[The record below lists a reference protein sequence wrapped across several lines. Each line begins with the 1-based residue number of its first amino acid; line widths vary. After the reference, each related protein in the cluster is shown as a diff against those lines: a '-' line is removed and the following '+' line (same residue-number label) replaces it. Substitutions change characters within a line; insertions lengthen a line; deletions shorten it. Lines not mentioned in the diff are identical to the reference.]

1 MYINNFDPVALSFFG
16 IDIRWYSLSY
26 IFGIILGW
34 IFLKKKYLK
43 ENIKINK
50 LFDEYI
56 SYIIFG
62 IIIGGRLGYVFI
74 YNLHYF
80 INNPLKILYIWEG
93 GMSFHGGVIGIIVSS
108 YLFAKKFNKDIFIFL
123 DLVCLAAPIGI
134 FFGRLSNFLNS
145 ELYGRATE
153 VPWSVIFIK
162 IDNITR
168 HPSQIYECIFE
179 GIILFIILN
188 YFTKFN
194 FRRNGLISVLFLIYY
209 STFRFFIE
217 FTREPDAHI
226 GLVFLDLSLGQ
237 IISMI
242 TIILAFLLLFLRR
255 KRL

>member
-43 ENIKINK
+43 DNIEINK

-134 FFGRLSNFLNS
+134 FF
-145 ELYGRATE
+145 
-153 VPWSVIFIK
+153 W
-162 IDNITR
+162 
-168 HPSQIYECIFE
+168 
-179 GIILFIILN
+179 
-188 YFTKFN
+188 
-194 FRRNGLISVLFLIYY
+194 
-209 STFRFFIE
+209 
-217 FTREPDAHI
+217 
-226 GLVFLDLSLGQ
+226 
-237 IISMI
+237 
-242 TIILAFLLLFLRR
+242 
-255 KRL
+255 

>member
-43 ENIKINK
+43 DNIEINK

-108 YLFAKKFNKDIFIFL
+108 YLFAKKFNKDIL
-123 DLVCLAAPIGI
+123 
-134 FFGRLSNFLNS
+134 FF
-145 ELYGRATE
+145 
-153 VPWSVIFIK
+153 
-162 IDNITR
+162 
-168 HPSQIYECIFE
+168 
-179 GIILFIILN
+179 
-188 YFTKFN
+188 
-194 FRRNGLISVLFLIYY
+194 
-209 STFRFFIE
+209 
-217 FTREPDAHI
+217 
-226 GLVFLDLSLGQ
+226 
-237 IISMI
+237 
-242 TIILAFLLLFLRR
+242 
-255 KRL
+255 

>member
-43 ENIKINK
+43 DNIEINK

-188 YFTKFN
+188 YFTKFT